1 MCPDIQFNN
10 HCNIAIVVDIYD
22 VRLEYQGRCTF
33 KDMLQSIIFVLFQVC
48 CQQLCFFV
56 TDCCQFLVNPLETE
70 DEKTE
75 KQKNLIKQRWLYVFG
90 KPNTYNHL

>member
-1 MCPDIQFNN
+1 MYIQGYASINDFRFVSGMLL
-10 HCNIAIVVDIYD
+10 AVV
-22 VRLEYQGRCTF
+22 L
-33 KDMLQSIIFVLFQVC
+33 
-48 CQQLCFFV
+48 FV